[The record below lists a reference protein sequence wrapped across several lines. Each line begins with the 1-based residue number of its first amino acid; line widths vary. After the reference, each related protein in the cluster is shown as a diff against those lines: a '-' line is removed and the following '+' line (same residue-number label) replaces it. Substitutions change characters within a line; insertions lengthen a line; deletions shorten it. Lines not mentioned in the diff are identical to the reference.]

1 MTSNCAG
8 KATGCT
14 VNSATGFDV
23 ASFLLG
29 YATTKN
35 RNLFDSSTYTE
46 KRPEYALYA
55 QDDFRVNS
63 KLTLNLGLRYEVYV
77 PWVEVDDRQSNFDVT
92 TGQFVAAS
100 DSAQLGGVTVG
111 RYLQTYSKGDVGP
124 RFGFAYDA
132 FGTGKTI
139 IRGGVGIYW
148 NFTPGGTSSS
158 KAQNP
163 PFLQSTALTP
173 APNTSFSN
181 DPKMLVSAGLPAPPG
196 VDLTPRPG
204 AGSTRSIFD
213 RDFRDAYT
221 LNWNVNIQQQL
232 GRNYMLELAYAGSR
246 GRQYLLKGDPNEAP
260 ATVGVTNSNVNR
272 PFATLAPAL
281 RTIGQVQSTGILD
294 YQAFL
299 AKFQRR
305 FTNGFSL
312 LTSYT
317 LAKAQDYNSDNDGT
331 VTVANVYN
339 IAGYNYGPA
348 DYDIR
353 HTLAVSAIYE
363 LPWAREKWFGGW
375 QLSGIGYFR
384 TGYPFTPG
392 QTQGILSTT
401 VGGTGQRPNVV
412 GNWELSDP
420 TIEKWFDPAAFKP
433 PTDTT
438 GTYGDAGRNIMRGP
452 NQFNIDMSLIKY
464 TKLGRFNV
472 ELRAEAF
479 NILNHAQFQLP
490 NRTIGNAAVATITA
504 MLQNPA
510 CALCGTTERNI
521 QFAAKITF

>member
-1 MTSNCAG
+1 MAG
-8 KATGCT
+8 FGC
-14 VNSATGFDV
+14 
-23 ASFLLG
+23 
-29 YATTKN
+29 
-35 RNLFDSSTYTE
+35 
-46 KRPEYALYA
+46 P
-55 QDDFRVNS
+55 
-63 KLTLNLGLRYEVYV
+63 
-77 PWVEVDDRQSNFDVT
+77 
-92 TGQFVAAS
+92 
-100 DSAQLGGVTVG
+100 
-111 RYLQTYSKGDVGP
+111 P
-124 RFGFAYDA
+124 R
-132 FGTGKTI
+132 
-139 IRGGVGIYW
+139 
-148 NFTPGGTSSS
+148 
-158 KAQNP
+158 
-163 PFLQSTALTP
+163 
-173 APNTSFSN
+173 
-181 DPKMLVSAGLPAPPG
+181 
-196 VDLTPRPG
+196 
-204 AGSTRSIFD
+204 
-213 RDFRDAYT
+213 
-221 LNWNVNIQQQL
+221 
-232 GRNYMLELAYAGSR
+232 
-246 GRQYLLKGDPNEAP
+246 
-260 ATVGVTNSNVNR
+260 
-272 PFATLAPAL
+272 
-281 RTIGQVQSTGILD
+281 
-294 YQAFL
+294 
-299 AKFQRR
+299 
-305 FTNGFSL
+305 

-353 HTLAVSAIYE
+353 HTLSVSAIYE

-375 QLSGIGYFR
+375 QLSGIGYYR